1 MINCYQLLWVFDVRK
16 MPEYIKNKTIL
27 GGINT
32 MDAKKTISNIEVLN
46 SRDNSAI
53 VKAYHD
59 RLMEVVEDM
68 TEETMEP
75 EQEDG
80 S

>member
-1 MINCYQLLWVFDVRK
+1 
-16 MPEYIKNKTIL
+16 
-27 GGINT
+27 

-59 RLMEVVEDM
+59 RLMEVVEDT
-68 TEETMEP
+68 TEDTMEP

>member
-1 MINCYQLLWVFDVRK
+1 MGLRCKKNAGIHK
-16 MPEYIKNKTIL
+16 KNKTIL

-59 RLMEVVEDM
+59 RLMEVVEDT
-68 TEETMEP
+68 TEDTMEP